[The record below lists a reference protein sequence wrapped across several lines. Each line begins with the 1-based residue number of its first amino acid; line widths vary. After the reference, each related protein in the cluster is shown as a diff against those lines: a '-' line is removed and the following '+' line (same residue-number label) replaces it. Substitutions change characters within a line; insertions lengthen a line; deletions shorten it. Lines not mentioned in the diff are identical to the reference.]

1 MEIKNSFL
9 AEAIDRLTDLGKKTT
24 EPTTILA
31 NGRTFLVTGTSC
43 EEIDP
48 IEKPQP
54 DKATTASLNA
64 LVALL
69 RNEVD
74 KEYTHC
80 PLYVSCGWYDRVRV
94 FTQPDEG
101 DDLHRFTLYEAVATD
116 LPPLVEEVR
125 WGFDEAQ
132 IKLRSM
138 FQRAPEGD
146 TNDVDYI
153 LGLLSH
159 MSVDQSVKSDDNGV
173 TQTVQVRKG
182 VSFVENQRV
191 RPIVKL
197 APLPHLPRGRTAR
210 KRVCVPGLRRPQHQ
224 PDGGRRRNVEDGSP
238 ERCPGIPAARPLW
251 RDPDGTGGRYPVSLL
266 GSRSLWSR
274 TGRSG
279 GWERGTTPQKGDAY
293 RNENSPAARPNY
305 TGRD

>member
-1 MEIKNSFL
+1 MEIKNSLL

-101 DDLHRFTLYEAVATD
+101 DDLHRFTLYEAVD
-116 LPPLVEEVR
+116 
-125 WGFDEAQ
+125 
-132 IKLRSM
+132 
-138 FQRAPEGD
+138 
-146 TNDVDYI
+146 
-153 LGLLSH
+153 
-159 MSVDQSVKSDDNGV
+159 
-173 TQTVQVRKG
+173 
-182 VSFVENQRV
+182 
-191 RPIVKL
+191 RPAAAGGGSAL
-197 APLPHLPRGRTAR
+197 
-210 KRVCVPGLRRPQHQ
+210 GLRRS
-224 PDGGRRRNVEDGSP
+224 PDQAPLHVPEGTRGRH
-238 ERCPGIPAARPLW
+238 
-251 RDPDGTGGRYPVSLL
+251 
-266 GSRSLWSR
+266 
-274 TGRSG
+274 
-279 GWERGTTPQKGDAY
+279 
-293 RNENSPAARPNY
+293 
-305 TGRD
+305 